1 MTRRIIKL
9 DPNHISYKTGDH
21 GSYYNPTEEWYNIS
35 WCSEAGKYTRDAD
48 PTVGRW
54 HSCNVLSDE
63 TFIRLWFKCSTI
75 QQFRASYKENHEY
88 GYSPSEA
95 SCRLRAKNIERR
107 LDVALPELLNE
118 RVPSA
123 DLKRQN
129 LRRLV
134 SELEVEQR
142 AEEVGIIP
150 PMYH

>member
-9 DPNHISYKTGDH
+9 DPDHISYKSGWH
-21 GSYYNPTEEWYNIS
+21 GSYYNATEEWYDRS
-35 WCSEAGKYTRDAD
+35 WCSSEWKYIRDEK

-54 HSCNVLSDE
+54 HSCNVFSDE

-75 QQFRASYKENHEY
+75 QQFCASYEENHDH

-95 SCRLRAKNIERR
+95 SCRLRAKNIEKR
-107 LDVALPELLNE
+107 LGVTLPVLQNE
-118 RVPSA
+118 SVKRA
-123 DLKRQN
+123 DRERED

-134 SELEVEQR
+134 SELEVDQR

-150 PMYH
+150 PMLH